1 MDQNEIILKIK
12 NRFSKSRW
20 EHILGVRETALDLAA
35 INGADQ
41 EKTALAALLHDYG
54 KTLTGKELIAKAK
67 ELGLMLCEDD
77 YLCPDLL
84 HGPVGALLVK
94 EDLNISDEEILQS
107 IASHTLGS
115 EAMSMLDKIIFLAD
129 MIEPTR
135 DYPGVEELRRQ
146 VYYDL
151 DKGLLNGFNQT
162 INHVIALN
170 GIIHTRTIVSRN
182 ALLKDKVKQ
191 ELSD

>member
-1 MDQNEIILKIK
+1 MDQKEIILKIK

-20 EHILGVRETALDLAA
+20 EHILGVRETALDLAT

-54 KTLTGKELIAKAK
+54 KTLTGQELIDKAE
-67 ELGLMLCEDD
+67 ELGLKLSEED

-94 EDLNISDEEILQS
+94 KDLGINDEEILQS
-107 IASHTLGS
+107 IAAHTLGN
-115 EAMSMLDKIIFLAD
+115 ENMSKLDKIIFIAD

-135 DYPGVEELRRQ
+135 NYPGVVELRRQ
-146 VYYDL
+146 VYDNL
-151 DKGLLNGFNQT
+151 DKGLLMGFNQT
-162 INHVIALN
+162 INHVIAQN
-170 GIIHTRTIVSRN
+170 GFIHSRTIVSRN
-182 ALLKDKVKQ
+182 ALLRDNF
-191 ELSD
+191 